1 MGSRPLKVDANGSI
15 DLRGR
20 RRLWAGVS
28 TAPQRRLFMIQPKCD
43 RPPNLMLIEAMVGAH
58 SGLKIEP
65 PLIVHNQ
72 DGSYSEE
79 IKKIYGLPPAR

>member
-1 MGSRPLKVDANGSI
+1 
-15 DLRGR
+15 
-20 RRLWAGVS
+20 
-28 TAPQRRLFMIQPKCD
+28 MIQPKFD